1 MNKVTSTALL
11 GMLALANAGLDYSAV
26 CVFLDVDPFGTFSPN
41 NFFAGLVAVA
51 QSLLL
56 IILPWVASEKIA
68 AGEKGPAACAIIG
81 SLFVAMAGAFLRAT
95 TEAASTTTSVSG
107 EVVSGL
113 SIDGMAFVLIMAGI
127 ALGEAIA
134 AFLIKSLD
142 IRAEAEALQ
151 AEIQR
156 MRIIEDHIDEDI
168 ATAAR
173 VALAAGRQSIATA
186 KGSCEQ
192 VFQQLGAKSD
202 DSHNCFIGFV
212 DEIEAQRKAEREQ
225 FDKLSAEFDARIA
238 KKFPGAIAAAQK
250 APTAEAA
257 AANAAA
263 AHGGSSEGGSVA
275 ADTNDAGH
283 GTNTATNVDADT
295 DSAGANPANDST
307 DFDAAAGASETAGDA
322 DAAAV
327 PMGDPNTAPSAENPT
342 SDQVKAA

>member
-41 NFFAGLVAVA
+41 NFFAGLVAIA

-142 IRAEAEALQ
+142 IRAEVEALQ
-151 AEIQR
+151 AEIER
-156 MRIIEDHIDEDI
+156 MRIIENHIDEDI

-173 VALAAGRQSIATA
+173 VTLAAGRQSIAAA

-192 VFQQLGAKSD
+192 VFQQLVAKSD

-225 FDKLSAEFDARIA
+225 FAKLSAEFDARIA
-238 KKFPGAIAAAQK
+238 KKCPNAIAAVQK

-257 AANAAA
+257 ATNEAAVNSPDKGGDAAA
-263 AHGGSSEGGSVA
+263 ANPTGTA
-275 ADTNDAGH
+275 ADAETAV
-283 GTNTATNVDADT
+283 GTSEAAVD
-295 DSAGANPANDST
+295 P
-307 DFDAAAGASETAGDA
+307 DAAAAPNDIANDAIDTENSTA
-322 DAAAV
+322 
-327 PMGDPNTAPSAENPT
+327 
-342 SDQVKAA
+342 DQAKAA

>member
-11 GMLALANAGLDYSAV
+11 LMLALANAGLDYSAV

-151 AEIQR
+151 AEIER
-156 MRIIEDHIDEDI
+156 MRIIENHIDEDI

-173 VALAAGRQSIATA
+173 VALAAGRQSIAAA

-192 VFQQLGAKSD
+192 VFQQLVAKSD

-225 FDKLSAEFDARIA
+225 FAKLSAEFDARIA
-238 KKFPGAIAAAQK
+238 KKFPGAIATAQK
-250 APTAEAA
+250 APTAESAETAA
-257 AANAAA
+257 TNAATTNGPDKSGNA
-263 AHGGSSEGGSVA
+263 IADADVA
-275 ADTNDAGH
+275 ATNPTG
-283 GTNTATNVDADT
+283 
-295 DSAGANPANDST
+295 AGAEADAEVTGEASEAAV
-307 DFDAAAGASETAGDA
+307 DFDAAAANDTTNDAIGAE
-322 DAAAV
+322 
-327 PMGDPNTAPSAENPT
+327 NTA
-342 SDQVKAA
+342 SDQAKAA

>member
-1 MNKVTSTALL
+1 MNKFTSTALL

-41 NFFAGLVAVA
+41 NFFAGLVAIA

-68 AGEKGPAACAIIG
+68 AGEKGPAACAIVG

-134 AFLIKSLD
+134 AFLIKILD

-151 AEIQR
+151 AEIER
-156 MRIIEDHIDEDI
+156 MRIIENHIDEDI

-173 VALAAGRQSIATA
+173 VALAAGRQSIAAA

-192 VFQQLGAKSD
+192 VFQQLVAKSD

-225 FDKLSAEFDARIA
+225 FAKLSTEFDARIA
-238 KKFPGAIAAAQK
+238 KKYPHAIAADLK
-250 APTAEAA
+250 APAATNEAAANSPGKGGDTAADVDAA
-257 AANAAA
+257 AANPT
-263 AHGGSSEGGSVA
+263 GTA
-275 ADTNDAGH
+275 ADAE
-283 GTNTATNVDADT
+283 TAVD
-295 DSAGANPANDST
+295 
-307 DFDAAAGASETAGDA
+307 ASET
-322 DAAAV
+322 V
-327 PMGDPNTAPSAENPT
+327 GDPTAGATPNDIANTENSA
-342 SDQVKAA
+342 SDQAKAA

>member
-11 GMLALANAGLDYSAV
+11 LMLALANAGLDYSAV

-151 AEIQR
+151 AEIER
-156 MRIIEDHIDEDI
+156 MRIIENHIDEDI

-173 VALAAGRQSIATA
+173 VALAAGRQSIAAA

-192 VFQQLGAKSD
+192 VFQQLVAKSD

-212 DEIEAQRKAEREQ
+212 DEIEAQRNAEREQ
-225 FDKLSAEFDARIA
+225 FAKLSAEFDARIA

-250 APTAEAA
+250 APTAESAETAATNAAATNGPGKSGNATVNADVAATNPTGTGAEADVEVTGEASEATVDFDEA
-257 AANAAA
+257 AAN
-263 AHGGSSEGGSVA
+263 
-275 ADTNDAGH
+275 DTANDAIGAE
-283 GTNTATNVDADT
+283 NTA
-295 DSAGANPANDST
+295 
-307 DFDAAAGASETAGDA
+307 
-322 DAAAV
+322 
-327 PMGDPNTAPSAENPT
+327 
-342 SDQVKAA
+342 SDQAKAA

>member
-11 GMLALANAGLDYSAV
+11 LMLALANAGLDYSAV

-68 AGEKGPAACAIIG
+68 AGEKGPTACAIIG

-151 AEIQR
+151 AEIER
-156 MRIIEDHIDEDI
+156 MRIIENHIDEDI

-173 VALAAGRQSIATA
+173 VALAAGRQSIAAA

-192 VFQQLGAKSD
+192 VFQQLVAKSD

-225 FDKLSAEFDARIA
+225 FARISAEFDVRIA
-238 KKFPGAIAAAQK
+238 KKFPSAIAAVQK

-257 AANAAA
+257 ATNAAVTS
-263 AHGGSSEGGSVA
+263 GSGKSGATA
-275 ADTNDAGH
+275 ADAA
-283 GTNTATNVDADT
+283 ATNPT
-295 DSAGANPANDST
+295 GAGAEAVTEVAGEASEAT
-307 DFDAAAGASETAGDA
+307 VDFDAAAANDTANNAIGAE
-322 DAAAV
+322 
-327 PMGDPNTAPSAENPT
+327 NTA
-342 SDQVKAA
+342 SDQAKAA

>member
-41 NFFAGLVAVA
+41 NFFAGLVAIA

-68 AGEKGPAACAIIG
+68 AGEKGPAACAIVG

-95 TEAASTTTSVSG
+95 TEAASTSVSG

-134 AFLIKSLD
+134 AFLIKGLD

-151 AEIQR
+151 AEIER
-156 MRIIEDHIDEDI
+156 MRIIENHIDEDI

-173 VALAAGRQSIATA
+173 VALAAGRQSIAAA

-192 VFQQLGAKSD
+192 VFQQLVAKSD

-225 FDKLSAEFDARIA
+225 FAKLSTEFDARIA
-238 KKFPGAIAAAQK
+238 KKYPNAIAAEQK
-250 APTAEAA
+250 APTTEAAATNETAANSPGKGGDAATDVDAA
-257 AANAAA
+257 AANPTGTAADIETAVDASEAAVDPDAAA
-263 AHGGSSEGGSVA
+263 APNDIA
-275 ADTNDAGH
+275 NDAIG
-283 GTNTATNVDADT
+283 
-295 DSAGANPANDST
+295 
-307 DFDAAAGASETAGDA
+307 
-322 DAAAV
+322 
-327 PMGDPNTAPSAENPT
+327 AENSA

>member
-11 GMLALANAGLDYSAV
+11 LMLALANAGLDYSAV

-151 AEIQR
+151 AEIER
-156 MRIIEDHIDEDI
+156 MRIIENHIDEDI

-173 VALAAGRQSIATA
+173 VALAAGRQSIAAA

-192 VFQQLGAKSD
+192 VFQQLVAKSD

-225 FDKLSAEFDARIA
+225 FAKLSAEFDARIA
-238 KKFPGAIAAAQK
+238 KKFPSTIAAVQK
-250 APTAEAA
+250 APTAESAEAA
-257 AANAAA
+257 ATNETTANSPGK
-263 AHGGSSEGGSVA
+263 GG
-275 ADTNDAGH
+275 
-283 GTNTATNVDADT
+283 
-295 DSAGANPANDST
+295 
-307 DFDAAAGASETAGDA
+307 DAAADVDAVVANPTGTATDAETAVDTSETVGDPTAGDTPNDIA
-322 DAAAV
+322 NDAI
-327 PMGDPNTAPSAENPT
+327 DTENSA
-342 SDQVKAA
+342 SDQAKAA

>member
-1 MNKVTSTALL
+1 
-11 GMLALANAGLDYSAV
+11 MLALANAGLDYSAV

-41 NFFAGLVAVA
+41 NFFAGLVAIA

-151 AEIQR
+151 AEIER
-156 MRIIEDHIDEDI
+156 MRIIENHIDEDI

-173 VALAAGRQSIATA
+173 VALAAGRQSIAAA

-192 VFQQLGAKSD
+192 VFQQLVAKSD

-212 DEIEAQRKAEREQ
+212 DEIEAQRKTEREQ
-225 FDKLSAEFDARIA
+225 FAKLSAEFDARIA
-238 KKFPGAIAAAQK
+238 KKYPNAIATEQK
-250 APTAEAA
+250 APTAEATATNEA
-257 AANAAA
+257 AANSPGK
-263 AHGGSSEGGSVA
+263 GGDTA
-275 ADTNDAGH
+275 AD
-283 GTNTATNVDADT
+283 VDAATGTAADAETAVDT
-295 DSAGANPANDST
+295 
-307 DFDAAAGASETAGDA
+307 SET
-322 DAAAV
+322 V
-327 PMGDPNTAPSAENPT
+327 GDPTAGTTPNDIVNTENSA
-342 SDQVKAA
+342 SDQAKAA

>member
-41 NFFAGLVAVA
+41 NFFAGLVAIA

-68 AGEKGPAACAIIG
+68 AGEKGPAACAIVG

-113 SIDGMAFVLIMAGI
+113 SIDGA
-127 ALGEAIA
+127 
-134 AFLIKSLD
+134 
-142 IRAEAEALQ
+142 
-151 AEIQR
+151 
-156 MRIIEDHIDEDI
+156 
-168 ATAAR
+168 
-173 VALAAGRQSIATA
+173 A

-192 VFQQLGAKSD
+192 VFQQLVAKSD

-225 FDKLSAEFDARIA
+225 FAKLSAEFDARIA
-238 KKFPGAIAAAQK
+238 KKYPHAIAAEQK

-257 AANAAA
+257 ATNEAAA
-263 AHGGSSEGGSVA
+263 NSPGKGDDAA
-275 ADTNDAGH
+275 AD
-283 GTNTATNVDADT
+283 VDA
-295 DSAGANPANDST
+295 AGANPTGTAA
-307 DFDAAAGASETAGDA
+307 DAETAVDASETAGDPTA
-322 DAAAV
+322 GATPNDIV
-327 PMGDPNTAPSAENPT
+327 NTENTA
-342 SDQVKAA
+342 SDQAKAA

>member
-41 NFFAGLVAVA
+41 NFFAGLVAIA

-151 AEIQR
+151 AEIER
-156 MRIIEDHIDEDI
+156 MRIIDEDI

-173 VALAAGRQSIATA
+173 VALAAGRQSIAAA

-192 VFQQLGAKSD
+192 VFQQLVAKSD

-225 FDKLSAEFDARIA
+225 FVKLSAEFEARIA
-238 KKFPGAIAAAQK
+238 KKYPHAIAAEQK
-250 APTAEAA
+250 APTAEDTAMNEAAANSPSKGGDAAADVDAA
-257 AANAAA
+257 AANP
-263 AHGGSSEGGSVA
+263 
-275 ADTNDAGH
+275 T
-283 GTNTATNVDADT
+283 GTEAEVDAEIGGD
-295 DSAGANPANDST
+295 
-307 DFDAAAGASETAGDA
+307 ASETVGDPSAGDT
-322 DAAAV
+322 
-327 PMGDPNTAPSAENPT
+327 PNNIVNTENSA
-342 SDQVKAA
+342 SDQAKAA

>member
-41 NFFAGLVAVA
+41 NFFAGLVAIA

-151 AEIQR
+151 AEIER
-156 MRIIEDHIDEDI
+156 MRIIENHIDEDI

-173 VALAAGRQSIATA
+173 VALAAGRQSIAAA

-192 VFQQLGAKSD
+192 VFQQLVAKSD

-225 FDKLSAEFDARIA
+225 FAKLSAEFDARIA
-238 KKFPGAIAAAQK
+238 KKYPNAIAAEQK
-250 APTAEAA
+250 APTAESAEAA
-257 AANAAA
+257 AASAAA
-263 AHGGSSEGGSVA
+263 TSGTGKSGTAA
-275 ADTNDAGH
+275 ADAEV
-283 GTNTATNVDADT
+283 AT
-295 DSAGANPANDST
+295 ANPTGTAA
-307 DFDAAAGASETAGDA
+307 DAETAVDASET
-322 DAAAV
+322 V
-327 PMGDPNTAPSAENPT
+327 GDPTAATTPNNIANDAIDTENSA
-342 SDQVKAA
+342 SDQAKAA

>member
-1 MNKVTSTALL
+1 MNKVTSTGLL
-11 GMLALANAGLDYSAV
+11 LMLALANAGLDYSAV

-68 AGEKGPAACAIIG
+68 ASEKGPAACAIIG
-81 SLFVAMAGAFLRAT
+81 LLFVAMAGAFLRAT

-151 AEIQR
+151 AEIER
-156 MRIIEDHIDEDI
+156 MRIIENHIDEDI

-173 VALAAGRQSIATA
+173 VALAAGRQSIAAA

-192 VFQQLGAKSD
+192 VFQQLVAKSD

-225 FDKLSAEFDARIA
+225 FAKLSAEFDARIA
-238 KKFPGAIAAAQK
+238 KKFSGAIAAVQK
-250 APTAEAA
+250 APTAESAETAATNAAATNGPDKSGNAAADADIA
-257 AANAAA
+257 AANPT
-263 AHGGSSEGGSVA
+263 G
-275 ADTNDAGH
+275 
-283 GTNTATNVDADT
+283 
-295 DSAGANPANDST
+295 AGAEADAEVAGEASEAAV
-307 DFDAAAGASETAGDA
+307 DFDAAAANDTANDA
-322 DAAAV
+322 IGV
-327 PMGDPNTAPSAENPT
+327 ENTA
-342 SDQVKAA
+342 SDQAKAA